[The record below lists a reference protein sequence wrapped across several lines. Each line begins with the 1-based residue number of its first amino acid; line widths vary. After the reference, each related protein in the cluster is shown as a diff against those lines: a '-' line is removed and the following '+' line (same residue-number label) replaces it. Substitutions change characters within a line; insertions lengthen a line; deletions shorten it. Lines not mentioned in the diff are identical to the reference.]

1 MSYYFNIFF
10 ANSPARWLAIL
21 VGRLG
26 LTLPQAKEEYVVV
39 LKLRR
44 SRDSLG
50 LAQFLK
56 DVVKKYTGS
65 SETLMFEKESA
76 TAHCHT

>member
-1 MSYYFNIFF
+1 MAGYSGW
-10 ANSPARWLAIL
+10 A
-21 VGRLG
+21 LG
-26 LTLPQAKEEYVVV
+26 TYPSSSQRRYVVV

>member
-1 MSYYFNIFF
+1 MGKFSNIFV
-10 ANSPARWLAIL
+10 ANASVRWLAIL

-26 LTLPQAKEEYVVV
+26 VTLPEAKEEYIGM

-56 DVVKKYTGS
+56 AVVKKYTGS
-65 SETLMFEKESA
+65 SETLMFEKGSA
-76 TAHCHT
+76 TVHCHT